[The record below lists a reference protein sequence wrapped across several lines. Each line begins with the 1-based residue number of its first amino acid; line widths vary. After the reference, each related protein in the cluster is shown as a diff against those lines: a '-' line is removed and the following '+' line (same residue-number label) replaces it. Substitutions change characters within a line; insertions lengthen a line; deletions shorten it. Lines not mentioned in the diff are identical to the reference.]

1 MRIPRKLA
9 LVKRLAPP
17 RYSRRVDAL
26 GRSYVIDKQ
35 SGRRARSADYQREQ
49 KRRAKQRAEQEPARK
64 PRKPAPAKPR
74 KPAPAKP
81 RKPAPAKP
89 RKPAPAKP
97 RKPAPAKP
105 RKPAPAPAKPRKPVP
120 AKPRKPRKPAKPREY
135 SQEYIDK
142 TLTEARAAWEKSLEN
157 KENQFV
163 HPFQIPGFAE
173 DIRERAEKYPKVKD
187 ALDIAASLDVPLDR
201 VSSAVREAFFDAFY
215 SQDTDMNAFIYDM
228 AEMLDREIDEVYELV
243 MSPGAE

>member
-49 KRRAKQRAEQEPARK
+49 KRRAKQRAEQEPAR
-64 PRKPAPAKPR
+64 
-74 KPAPAKP
+74 
-81 RKPAPAKP
+81 KP

>member
-49 KRRAKQRAEQEPARK
+49 KRRAKQRAEQEPAR
-64 PRKPAPAKPR
+64 
-74 KPAPAKP
+74 KP